1 MEKAKV
7 MLLGFILSLI
17 AFLLCIRSAF
27 FEVENEKQRQIIDFL
42 FGKNDRGLNFSK
54 AEIEHLIEVKG
65 FVFIGRILLFCLLAS
80 FLGFLIVVIAD
91 RKEQLFLYGGIFGA
105 VILLFGF
112 VAMLGF
118 DQSFELMHRLF
129 FKTQWRF
136 SEDSLL
142 IKTFT
147 YEFFIEKAKMILFRF
162 SVFVISCF
170 AISFLLRHVSA
181 VHRKARYFLKHL
193 S

>member
-7 MLLGFILSLI
+7 VMLGFILSLI
-17 AFLLCIRSAF
+17 AFLLCIRSVF
-27 FEVENEKQRQIIDFL
+27 FETENEEQKQIVDFL
-42 FGKNDRGLNFSK
+42 FGKSDYGLSFSK

-65 FVFIGRILLFCLLAS
+65 FVFVGRILLFCLLAS
-80 FLGFLIVVIAD
+80 FLGFLIVGIAN

-129 FKTQWRF
+129 FKTQWQF
-136 SEDSLL
+136 GEDSLL
-142 IKTFT
+142 IKTFP
-147 YEFFIEKAKMILFRF
+147 YEFFIERAKMILFRF
-162 SVFVISCF
+162 SVFVVSCF
-170 AISFLLRHVSA
+170 AISFLLRRVFVVRH
-181 VHRKARYFLKHL
+181 KARYFLKRL

>member
-1 MEKAKV
+1 
-7 MLLGFILSLI
+7 
-17 AFLLCIRSAF
+17 
-27 FEVENEKQRQIIDFL
+27 
-42 FGKNDRGLNFSK
+42 
-54 AEIEHLIEVKG
+54 VKG

-80 FLGFLIVVIAD
+80 FLGFLIVGIAN

-142 IKTFT
+142 IKTFP
-147 YEFFIEKAKMILFRF
+147 YEFFIERAKMILFRF

-170 AISFLLRHVSA
+170 AISFLLRRVSA
-181 VHRKARYFLKHL
+181 VHRKACYFLKRL

>member
-1 MEKAKV
+1 MEKAKIV
-7 MLLGFILSLI
+7 LLGFVFSLI
-17 AFLLCIRSAF
+17 VFLLCIKSAF
-27 FEVENEKQRQIIDFL
+27 FEVENEKQRQVIDFL
-42 FGKNDRGLNFSK
+42 FGKDDRGLNFSK

-80 FLGFLIVVIAD
+80 FLGFLIVGIAN

-112 VAMLGF
+112 IAMLGF

-129 FKTQWRF
+129 FKTQWQF
-136 SEDSLL
+136 GEDSLL
-142 IKTFT
+142 IKTFP
-147 YEFFIEKAKMILFRF
+147 YEFFIERAKMILFRF
-162 SVFVISCF
+162 SVFVVSCF
-170 AISFLLRHVSA
+170 AISFLLRRVSA
-181 VHRKARYFLKHL
+181 VHRKARYFLKRL